1 MMMHEKIIAA
11 IKNIEL
17 EHTCTVLFACESG
30 SRAWG
35 FASPDSDYDI
45 RFIYTHSIA
54 WYLKIEDKPDT
65 INKMLPEELDLCG
78 WDLQKTLR
86 LFAKCNLCLNEWL
99 NSPCIYYK
107 NENFHHKLKKLI
119 PEYFNVKKAMHHYL
133 STANKMIENYLPTNP
148 VNIKKLFYVLRP
160 LLACIWIMNKQTM
173 PPTAFKELLTQ
184 PGLSHEMMA
193 FINLTLAEKSISSEK
208 HHIYLP
214 HEIFVWIN
222 EHLLKLTSFAN
233 TITTKKVIK
242 WEPLNAIM
250 LEMNQPEVSL

>member
-1 MMMHEKIIAA
+1 MMHERIIAA

-17 EHTCTVLFACESG
+17 EHKCAVLFACESG

-45 RFIYTHSIA
+45 RFIYTNSLE
-54 WYLKIEDKPDT
+54 WYLKVEDKPDI
-65 INKMLPEELDLCG
+65 INKMLPEELDICG

-107 NENFHHKLKKLI
+107 NENFHNKLKMLI
-119 PEYFNVKKAMHHYL
+119 PEYFNSKKAMHHYL
-133 STANKMIENYLPTNP
+133 STANKMVENHLQTNS

-173 PPTAFKELLTQ
+173 PPTAFKELFAQ
-184 PGLSHEMMA
+184 HELSHGIME
-193 FINLTLAEKSISSEK
+193 FINLLLAEKSVSSEK
-208 HHIYLP
+208 HKIHLP
-214 HEIFVWIN
+214 KEISVWIN
-222 EHLLKLTSFAN
+222 EQILKLTMFAN
-233 TITTKKVIK
+233 TITTTNVIK

-250 LEMNQPEVSL
+250 LEMNQQ